1 MSGRLVFL
9 RRLLQPLAERPVGLG
24 LVAAHVVFGVIV
36 LIRISQGLEGAEL
49 QVYDRLVRSL
59 VGQTEAVERGTPP
72 IVMIGAE
79 EADLNRYGWPLPDG
93 TLAEALV
100 RLDAAGA
107 TAIGVD
113 IYRDRPRP
121 PGNEALEAAYAAI
134 ETLVLIYLDDPTAE
148 FAIPPPPSLVGTDKL
163 GLSNIVRDEDGSVR
177 RALVYIQSDDGEYI
191 LLSFPF
197 MLAYRHLAAQGI
209 QIGGDP
215 NDPSQLMVGPTPLR
229 RFQYNDGAYVS
240 GDDGGY
246 QVPLDFRDGFGAFPQ
261 YTLSALLDGEVP
273 QEALAGKVVILGTT
287 ADSVKDDF
295 FTPLAG
301 PRSVREAMF
310 GIELHAHAVSQF
322 IRHGTGE
329 TPSRTVMS
337 PEAEFAWIWMWCV
350 IGGLIVVFSS
360 HLWVEFL
367 LILGAI
373 GALTVISFQA
383 FAAHFWVPL
392 LPPAIGLATAGFGTA
407 AILSYRARAMR
418 RELMGMFSQ
427 HVSPSIAE
435 ALWDQRKA
443 FTEDGR
449 PSSQELTATI
459 LFSDLRGFSSISE
472 NMTPVDLT
480 AWLNEYLDAMTE
492 VVARH
497 DGIVDKF
504 VGDAVMA
511 VFGIPIA
518 RQTEDEVD
526 QDAVRAVECA
536 LDMGAVL
543 ESLNARWRA
552 EGRAEIG
559 MRVGVYTGPVVAG
572 ALGGRHRLSYTVIG
586 DTVNTAARLESF
598 DKSVEGDRVCR
609 VLIGAA
615 TMERLGNRFALR
627 RIGEVAL
634 KGKAQTTTLFL
645 VEGRS
650 RPEANDEEE
659 RVK

>member
-1 MSGRLVFL
+1 M
-9 RRLLQPLAERPVGLG
+9 
-24 LVAAHVVFGVIV
+24 
-36 LIRISQGLEGAEL
+36 
-49 QVYDRLVRSL
+49 
-59 VGQTEAVERGTPP
+59 
-72 IVMIGAE
+72 
-79 EADLNRYGWPLPDG
+79 
-93 TLAEALV
+93 
-100 RLDAAGA
+100 
-107 TAIGVD
+107 
-113 IYRDRPRP
+113 
-121 PGNEALEAAYAAI
+121 
-134 ETLVLIYLDDPTAE
+134 
-148 FAIPPPPSLVGTDKL
+148 
-163 GLSNIVRDEDGSVR
+163 
-177 RALVYIQSDDGEYI
+177 
-191 LLSFPF
+191 
-197 MLAYRHLAAQGI
+197 
-209 QIGGDP
+209 
-215 NDPSQLMVGPTPLR
+215 
-229 RFQYNDGAYVS
+229 
-240 GDDGGY
+240 
-246 QVPLDFRDGFGAFPQ
+246 DFRDGFGAFPRFS
-261 YTLSALLDGEVP
+261 LSALLDGQVP
-273 QEALAGKVVILGTT
+273 AEALAGKVVIVGTT

-301 PRSVREAMF
+301 PQSVREAMF

-329 TPSRTVMS
+329 TPSRTVLT
-337 PEAEFAWIWMWCV
+337 PEAEFAWIWVWCV
-350 IGGLIVVFSS
+350 VGGLIVVFSR

-367 LILGAI
+367 LILGMV

-383 FAAHFWVPL
+383 FAAHIWVPL

-435 ALWDQRKA
+435 ALWEQRNA

-459 LFSDLRGFSSISE
+459 LFSDLRGFSTISE
-472 NMTPVDLT
+472 TMTPVDLT
-480 AWLNEYLDAMTE
+480 GWLNEYLDAMTE

-518 RQTEDEVD
+518 RHTEAELDM
-526 QDAVRAVECA
+526 DAVRAVECA
-536 LDMGAVL
+536 LDMGEVL
-543 ESLNARWRA
+543 EGLNARWRT

-559 MRVGVYTGPVVAG
+559 MRVGIYTGPVVAG

-598 DKSVEGDRVCR
+598 DKSVEGHRTCR

-615 TMERLGNRFALR
+615 TKDRLGDSFRLR

-634 KGKAQTTTLFL
+634 KGKAQTTTISL

-650 RPEANDEEE
+650 RPEAKNEEE
-659 RVK
+659 RVV